1 MGSPA
6 SSGLPFVP
14 ESCVRTAKGF
24 LPASEPYDVANPIL
38 NRLGTTSSPPGGLRY
53 GHSPAELRECLMATF
68 SAGPVI
74 WSCRVQTTEGRQRRL
89 ALAGKPSVLVSTGP
103 SARHR
108 GTVSGRLLT
117 GGRRNAAYPMRDAR
131 QARVAGGRRFWNSAV
146 ADVGEDLAVL
156 IVEDS
161 ETDTKLVL
169 RELRRGGF
177 SPKWQRVDT
186 ARGLREALT
195 DGRWDLV
202 ISDSRVPGSMRRR
215 RSAWPRKCFR
225 TFPSSSSLDQ

>member
-68 SAGPVI
+68 RAGPVI

-89 ALAGKPSVLVSTGP
+89 ALAGKPSVLVSTAPLLATAVP
-103 SARHR
+103 S
-108 GTVSGRLLT
+108 
-117 GGRRNAAYPMRDAR
+117 P
-131 QARVAGGRRFWNSAV
+131 
-146 ADVGEDLAVL
+146 VG
-156 IVEDS
+156 
-161 ETDTKLVL
+161 
-169 RELRRGGF
+169 F
-177 SPKWQRVDT
+177 
-186 ARGLREALT
+186 
-195 DGRWDLV
+195 
-202 ISDSRVPGSMRRR
+202 
-215 RSAWPRKCFR
+215 
-225 TFPSSSSLDQ
+225 